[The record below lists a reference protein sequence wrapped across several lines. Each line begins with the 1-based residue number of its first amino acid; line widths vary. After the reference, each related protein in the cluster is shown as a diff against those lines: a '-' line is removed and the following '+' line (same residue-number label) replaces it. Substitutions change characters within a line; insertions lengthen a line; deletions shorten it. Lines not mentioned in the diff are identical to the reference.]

1 MNREFLRG
9 LGVTED
15 IIPQI
20 INQHHDALRPLR
32 EKTDKADELQQTI
45 DGLNEELKNRD
56 TQLNALQEKA
66 KDNEDLNAELE
77 KYKQQNEQKTTE
89 IKQLQLNNAIKVEAL
104 KHNVVDADAF
114 IKLVDTSKVKLN
126 EDGTFEGLDSLITE
140 STEKM
145 PYLFTDA
152 KPLGK
157 PLPVGGQPQA
167 MTREQI
173 MKVEDRSER
182 QRLIKENL
190 DLFQ

>member
-32 EKTDKADELQQTI
+32 EKADKADELQQTV

-145 PYLFTDA
+145 PYLFTDT

-167 MTREQI
+167 MTKEQI
-173 MKVEDRSER
+173 MAVSDTAER
-182 QRLIKENL
+182 QKLIRENMN
-190 DLFQ
+190 LFQ